1 MPLSIDFDA
10 IEEKLFLIKQL
21 RHASFDYCRHYELS
35 EDGGGDTLELVDY
48 KARLKS
54 TLSNYMIECAIKT
67 RMVQD
72 FLEDDEEQDIDLREV
87 DRISCEG
94 LHLGQIEEGNFPLII
109 RETCN
114 KIIHAIEAGLLW
126 AHEER

>member
-21 RHASFDYCRHYELS
+21 RHASFNYCRYYELS
-35 EDGGGDTLELVDY
+35 EDESGDTLELAEY

-54 TLSNYMIECAIKT
+54 SLSNYMIECAIKT

-72 FLEDDEEQDIDLREV
+72 FLEDDDDEQDIDLREV
-87 DRISCEG
+87 DKISCEG
-94 LHLGQIEEGNFPLII
+94 LHLGQIEEGIWKY
-109 RETCN
+109 R
-114 KIIHAIEAGLLW
+114 
-126 AHEER
+126 